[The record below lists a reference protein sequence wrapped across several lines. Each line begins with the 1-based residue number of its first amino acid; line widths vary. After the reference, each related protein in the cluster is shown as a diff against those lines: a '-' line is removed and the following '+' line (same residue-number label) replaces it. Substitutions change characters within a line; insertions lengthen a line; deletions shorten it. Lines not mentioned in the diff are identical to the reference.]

1 MTLVKQMPVRLMVP
15 LVIFAVL
22 VGLLIW
28 VTLIFFASAS
38 ELRAAA
44 KEDGRYARIE
54 ISTGMVEGNVTLEGQ
69 EEKVVSQMPKR
80 RGKSILAQ
88 RQDEATTIDGAN
100 VKGGPAPADAEKPAG
115 NTSDKKEDKASAPE
129 QKEEIE
135 VANVPA
141 PEVPEAPIE
150 STVEKV
156 ATEEPNTAEAA
167 LPASSS
173 QPVTNPKKELL
184 EKVSGVEIPK
194 RAAGERA
201 LDAYKKPY
209 KAGGSPKIA
218 VVITNVGMVADQNT
232 QALALP
238 ENVTLSL
245 SPYAASLDGLREKAQ
260 SAGHEIWL
268 DLPMQPKNYPA
279 DDAGP
284 LSLMSAEA
292 ESENITRL
300 HKVLGAATNYVGV
313 VAPADENFTGSAK
326 MKPVVS
332 EIDRR
337 GVGLLIQRSGYKDAN
352 AASYLRQ
359 AERAV
364 SSDNSVEAAKRA
376 LTEAET
382 LAKQTGSAVV
392 TLPATPALLKLVKSW
407 SSGLEGKGVELAP
420 LSALYAKDV
429 SPATAKNE

>member
-15 LVIFAVL
+15 LIIFAVL
-22 VGLLIW
+22 IGLLIW
-28 VTLIFFASAS
+28 VTLIFLASAS

-69 EEKVVSQMPKR
+69 EEKAVSQMPKR
-80 RGKSILAQ
+80 RGKSVLAQ
-88 RQDEATTIDGAN
+88 RQDVATTVDGAN
-100 VKGGPAPADAEKPAG
+100 VKGGPEAADAEDPVKDTAEEK
-115 NTSDKKEDKASAPE
+115 TEEASEPE

-141 PEVPEAPIE
+141 PEVPEDPVE
-150 STVEKV
+150 STAEKV
-156 ATEEPNTAEAA
+156 AAEEPKIAEAA
-167 LPASSS
+167 LPSANS
-173 QPVTNPKKELL
+173 QPATNPKKELL

-238 ENVTLSL
+238 ENITLSL

-284 LSLMSAEA
+284 LSLMAAEA

-300 HKVLGAATNYVGV
+300 HKVMGSATNYAGV
-313 VAPADENFTGSAK
+313 VAPSDENFTGSAK
-326 MKPVVS
+326 MKPVAA

-337 GVGLLIQRSGYKDAN
+337 GVGLLTQRAGYKDSN
-352 AASYLRQ
+352 AGSYLRQ

-364 SSDNSVEAAKRA
+364 SSDNSTEAAKRA
-376 LTEAET
+376 LAEAET

-392 TLPATPALLKLVKSW
+392 TLPATPALLKLIKSW
-407 SSGLEGKGVELAP
+407 SGGLEGKGVELAP

-429 SPATAKNE
+429 PPASAKNE